1 VKQSPWPWKW
11 RDAEHEHV
19 TEMNMR
25 FTENNMVADG
35 GTNGPFDPVM
45 QPFVDFWSDYAK
57 QADNVTRVFLDGVD
71 DSIDFKAWQRRWL
84 DSVSRSMD
92 AFMRSPAF
100 LQAMK
105 HTMDGINQ
113 TKMRIDDVATEVA
126 RTANIPMAS
135 DISGL
140 FERLHSVEEVILHK
154 LENIEGRL
162 QTIEGKVG
170 IEEGPPEGQQA

>member
-1 VKQSPWPWKW
+1 
-11 RDAEHEHV
+11 
-19 TEMNMR
+19 
-25 FTENNMVADG
+25 MVADS
-35 GTNGPFDPVM
+35 GTNGTFDPVM

-57 QADNVTRVFLDGVD
+57 QADNVTRVFLDGID
-71 DSIDFKAWQRRWL
+71 DSIDLKAWQRRWL
-84 DSVSRSMD
+84 DSVSQSMD

-105 HTMDGINQ
+105 HTMDGVNQ

-140 FERLHSVEEVILHK
+140 FERLHSVEEVILYK

-162 QTIEGKVG
+162 HAIESKIGTEERPADAKQT
-170 IEEGPPEGQQA
+170 